1 MADDALTPK
10 PVSAS
15 RVETTE
21 IVLPSHTNQLG
32 NIFGGQ
38 LMAWIDVTA
47 AIAASRHARA
57 VCVTASMDAL
67 QFLAP
72 IKLGQHVTLLASV
85 NFTGRTSMEVGV
97 RIDSE
102 NPASG
107 ERTHVA
113 TSYLTFVAIDEH
125 GVPREVP
132 PILPETV
139 AEKRRWEHARTRRA
153 ARLALKKQLFP
164 SLKPP
169 AE

>member
-47 AIAASRHARA
+47 AIAASRHARS
-57 VCVTASMDAL
+57 VCVTASIDAL
-67 QFLAP
+67 QFVAP

-85 NFTGRTSMEVGV
+85 NYTGRTSMEVGV

-102 NPASG
+102 NPSTG
-107 ERTHVA
+107 ERAHVA
-113 TSYLTFVAIDEH
+113 TSYLTFVAIDER
-125 GVPREVP
+125 GVPCEVP
-132 PILPETV
+132 PVYPETD
-139 AEKRRWEHARTRRA
+139 AEKRRWQHAKTRRA
-153 ARLALKKQLFP
+153 ARLALKRQLFP
-164 SLKPP
+164 SKKPP
-169 AE
+169 VE

>member
-15 RVETTE
+15 RVESTE

-38 LMAWIDVTA
+38 LMAWVDITA
-47 AIAASRHARA
+47 AIAASRHARS
-57 VCVTASMDAL
+57 VCVTASIDAL
-67 QFLAP
+67 QFVAP
-72 IKLGQHVTLLASV
+72 VKLGHHVTLLASV

-97 RIDSE
+97 RIESE
-102 NPASG
+102 DPSSG

-113 TSYLTFVAIDEH
+113 TSYLTFVALDER
-125 GVPREVP
+125 GAPRQVP

-139 AEKRRWEHARTRRA
+139 AEKRRWEHAKTRRA

-164 SLKPP
+164 SQKPP